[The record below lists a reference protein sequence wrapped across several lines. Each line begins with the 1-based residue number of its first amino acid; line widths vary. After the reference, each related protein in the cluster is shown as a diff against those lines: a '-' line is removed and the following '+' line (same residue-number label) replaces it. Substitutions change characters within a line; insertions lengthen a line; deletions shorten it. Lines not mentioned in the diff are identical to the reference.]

1 MIERAKK
8 ASERLNKAYSITI
21 ATLLLA
27 LGFSAIVYI
36 TSMTLEIIN
45 PRASEGI
52 ITTSGLY
59 GLLSI
64 VTIILAA
71 GVGALISIAYVVY
84 IIDKLRSSEGEA
96 VFEEGM

>member
-1 MIERAKK
+1 MIESVKK
-8 ASERLNKAYSITI
+8 TSERLDKAFSITI

-36 TSMTLEIIN
+36 TSIALEIIN

-52 ITTSGLY
+52 IMTQGLY

-64 VTIILAA
+64 AIIILAA
-71 GVGALISIAYVVY
+71 GAGAMISIMYVVY
-84 IIDKLRSSEGEA
+84 VIDRLRSSEGGD
-96 VFEEGM
+96 FFREEI